1 MRKLIVIFS
10 AAVTI
15 VFLSAGCASTRS
27 TVTEYDAA
35 GNVVKRTETT
45 ESVISSVVESTRNKT
60 VVAWE
65 DGWAA
70 YISVSSGT
78 VDDPTPHGKI
88 FAGQVNQ
95 GAISILPEQK
105 NLNGIAHVIQ
115 ATKKDITANLTDGV
129 AATGSEIDFSE
140 KGGNANE

>member
-70 YISVSSGT
+70 YISLSSGT

-105 NLNGIAHVIQ
+105 NLTGIAQVIQ
-115 ATKKDITANLTDGV
+115 STKTDVTANLTDGV